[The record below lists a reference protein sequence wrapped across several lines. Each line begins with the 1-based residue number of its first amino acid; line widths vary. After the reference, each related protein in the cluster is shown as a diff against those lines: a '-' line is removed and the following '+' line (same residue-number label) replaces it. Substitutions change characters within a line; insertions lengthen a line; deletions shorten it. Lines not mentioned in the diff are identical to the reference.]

1 MKLVAQGIVV
11 LLAVFAVI
19 YAETSED
26 VSSDE
31 SILNSPK
38 TNDESV
44 AATPAEDEKE
54 DEAVALKEEDE
65 GRSVQLKLS

>member
-1 MKLVAQGIVV
+1 MKRVAQGIVV

-19 YAETSED
+19 YAETSEN
-26 VSSDE
+26 VASDE

-38 TNDESV
+38 TNDENV

-54 DEAVALKEEDE
+54 DEAIALKEADE

>member
-1 MKLVAQGIVV
+1 MKRVAQGIVV

-19 YAETSED
+19 YAETSEN
-26 VSSDE
+26 VASDE

-38 TNDESV
+38 TNV

-54 DEAVALKEEDE
+54 DKPAVALKEADE
-65 GRSVQLKLS
+65 GRSVQLELS

>member
-1 MKLVAQGIVV
+1 MKRVAQGIVV

-19 YAETSED
+19 YAETSEN
-26 VSSDE
+26 VASDE

-38 TNDESV
+38 TNDENV

-54 DEAVALKEEDE
+54 DKPAVALKEADE
-65 GRSVQLKLS
+65 GRSV

>member
-1 MKLVAQGIVV
+1 MKRVAQGIVV

-19 YAETSED
+19 HAETSEN
-26 VSSDE
+26 VASDE

-38 TNDESV
+38 TNDENV

-65 GRSVQLKLS
+65 GRSV

>member
-1 MKLVAQGIVV
+1 MKRVAQGIVV

-19 YAETSED
+19 YAETSEN

-38 TNDESV
+38 TNDENV

-54 DEAVALKEEDE
+54 DEAIALKEADE

>member
-1 MKLVAQGIVV
+1 MKRVAQGIVV

-19 YAETSED
+19 YAETSEN
-26 VSSDE
+26 VASDE

-38 TNDESV
+38 TNDENV

-65 GRSVQLKLS
+65 GRRF

>member
-1 MKLVAQGIVV
+1 MKRVAQGIVV

-19 YAETSED
+19 YAETSEN

-38 TNDESV
+38 TNDENV

-54 DEAVALKEEDE
+54 DEAVALKEADE
-65 GRSVQLKLS
+65 GRSVQLELS

>member
-1 MKLVAQGIVV
+1 MKRVAQGIVV

-19 YAETSED
+19 YAETSEN
-26 VSSDE
+26 VASDE

-38 TNDESV
+38 TNDENV

-54 DEAVALKEEDE
+54 DEAVALKEADE
-65 GRSVQLKLS
+65 GRSVWLKLS

>member
-1 MKLVAQGIVV
+1 MKRVAQGTVV

-19 YAETSED
+19 YAETSENI
-26 VSSDE
+26 SSDE

-38 TNDESV
+38 TNDENV
-44 AATPAEDEKE
+44 AATPTQDEKE
-54 DEAVALKEEDE
+54 YGAVAFKEADE

>member
-1 MKLVAQGIVV
+1 MKRVAQGIVV

-19 YAETSED
+19 YAETSEN

-38 TNDESV
+38 TNDENV

-65 GRSVQLKLS
+65 GRSV

>member
-1 MKLVAQGIVV
+1 MKRVAQGIVV

-19 YAETSED
+19 YAETSEN

-38 TNDESV
+38 PNDENV

-54 DEAVALKEEDE
+54 DEAVALKEGDE

>member
-1 MKLVAQGIVV
+1 MKRVAQGIVV

-19 YAETSED
+19 YVETSEN
-26 VSSDE
+26 VASDE

-38 TNDESV
+38 TNDENV
-44 AATPAEDEKE
+44 AATPAEDKKE
-54 DEAVALKEEDE
+54 DEAVALKEADE

>member
-1 MKLVAQGIVV
+1 MKRVAQGIVV

-19 YAETSED
+19 YAETSEN
-26 VSSDE
+26 VASDE

-38 TNDESV
+38 TNDENV

-65 GRSVQLKLS
+65 GRSV

>member
-1 MKLVAQGIVV
+1 MKRVAQGIVV

-19 YAETSED
+19 YAETSEN
-26 VSSDE
+26 VASDE

-38 TNDESV
+38 TNDENV
-44 AATPAEDEKE
+44 AATPAEDKKE
-54 DEAVALKEEDE
+54 DEAVALKEADE

>member
-1 MKLVAQGIVV
+1 MKRVAQGIVV

-19 YAETSED
+19 YAETSEN
-26 VSSDE
+26 VASDE

-38 TNDESV
+38 TNDENV

-54 DEAVALKEEDE
+54 DEAVALKEADE